1 MALSAGEGSYVSGYV
16 CACTR
21 TIRRTPYV
29 HVACNNQCVCR
40 FRTHIHTYIRTMREN
55 RPEEAVL
62 SSSGQLVGSD
72 VLLDDKKS
80 GGGGFGFFLLIASA
94 FQGRYPCA
102 VV

>member
-1 MALSAGEGSYVSGYV
+1 MKDHTYQDM
-16 CACTR
+16 
-21 TIRRTPYV
+21 YV
-29 HVACNNQCVCR
+29 HVLVHTEDSVCTCACNKQCVAGFVLTYR
-40 FRTHIHTYIRTMREN
+40 VHTYIRTMREN

-80 GGGGFGFFLLIASA
+80 GGFFFLIASA